1 MDFVCAKNDLV
12 FGVRIASYA
21 LGTRSSMPI
30 LAGLKMEIEDGQLR
44 LLATD
49 LERAVRCVI
58 PIDNRAEDQAVVM
71 NGAVLNQIAS
81 RLPADE
87 RISLKSRESDG
98 TTVELRCGEA
108 TFDLPTLP
116 VEDYPE
122 IAPLPGT
129 QVAAVSIEEF
139 HRALE
144 QTAFAALKAGET
156 TRLSLTGVN
165 LVLKDGQLRM
175 VATNG
180 YRLSI
185 KTIPVREIL
194 EEGEYL
200 VEASVLTDLDRV
212 LGQLN
217 QDAVELFRGE
227 GELFFRAGGVTFMA
241 RTIAEEF
248 PDFERVIPKESPISL
263 GFDRRALLE
272 ALQRIEITAAEDSGA
287 ITIGAS
293 PDESAVRIR
302 SSSKDKGESE
312 ERVRLKR
319 VPADGIEIS
328 FRAEYV
334 IEALKRIA
342 SDDVTLWLSGP
353 EKAGLLEPSGE
364 KVADADNGFLY
375 VCMPVRLTT
384 A

>member
-12 FGVRIASYA
+12 FGVRLTSYA

-30 LAGLKMEIEDGQLR
+30 LAGLKMEIEGDQLR
-44 LLATD
+44 LQATD

-58 PIDNRAEDQAVVM
+58 PIDNRAEDEVVVL
-71 NGAVLNQIAS
+71 NGAVLNQIAA

-87 RISLKSRESDG
+87 RLSLKTSESDG

-108 TFDLPTLP
+108 TFDLLTLP
-116 VEDYPE
+116 AEDYPE
-122 IAPLPGT
+122 IASLPST
-129 QVAAVSIEEF
+129 QVATVSILDF
-139 HRALE
+139 HRALD
-144 QTAFAALKAGET
+144 QTAFSALKAGET

-165 LVLKDGQLRM
+165 LVLSDGQLRM

-185 KTIPVREIL
+185 KTVPAVEIR

-200 VEASVLTDLDRV
+200 IEASVLNDLDRV
-212 LGQLN
+212 LAQL
-217 QDAVELFRGE
+217 DSDSVDLFRGE

-241 RTIAEEF
+241 RTIAEDF
-248 PDFERVIPKESPISL
+248 PDFERVIPKENPIAL

-287 ITIGAS
+287 VTIRAS
-293 PDESAVRIR
+293 VDESAVRIQ

-312 ERVRLKR
+312 ERVRLKK

-328 FRAEYV
+328 FRAEYL
-334 IEALKRIA
+334 IDALKRIA
-342 SDDVTLWLSGP
+342 SDEVTFWLAGP
-353 EKAGLLEPSGE
+353 EKAGLLEPSGD
-364 KVADADNGFLY
+364 KMADADGGFLY
-375 VCMPVRLTT
+375 VCMPVRLTP
-384 A
+384 